1 MAKFS
6 TYIELSPHYESVVDI
21 DSESRNP
28 DMWQEYIVIF
38 LKMIVDGVEDFFTV
52 LTYPSRKYIETA
64 ILISFGFIAFSIV
77 CTVMGIFT
85 IVNPYDAIATTV
97 MLFIIYIASAIS
109 SKDITKVKSMTKSGV
124 KKIKE
129 KVHRR

>member
-1 MAKFS
+1 
-6 TYIELSPHYESVVDI
+6 
-21 DSESRNP
+21 
-28 DMWQEYIVIF
+28 MWQEYIVIF

-77 CTVMGIFT
+77 CTVLGIFT
-85 IVNPYDAIATTV
+85 IVNPYDAIAATI

-109 SKDITKVKSMTKSGV
+109 SKDITKVKSMTKTGV